1 MLRLLLIPG
10 FYLLIGC
17 LALFAH
23 LSEAGYTHLWA
34 LRPTAGAFWFYW
46 LLGLLAAALLLRT
59 RANSQAQAPLPH
71 GLAERRLGFGP
82 WSSLLLMGLM
92 VSSALLLLFEFRQRL
107 FLAPPDGLGDSL
119 LILEQVPVYTHL
131 LGYLDSFDELLELYW
146 HCKLYLYTATNFG
159 WHVEDAYALLSIGA
173 FALYGPAIFYFLIRR
188 SLLEIC
194 LGLALLVFVP
204 ALQLFAGYVEHYTLA
219 TAWMALALLAGAFA
233 LERVGDADAGHSNQ
247 AARDVDAPPPGEKP
261 QTALARPEI
270 AAAVC
275 AGFAAL
281 AVLHHSITTVI
292 LPALVY
298 LVYELAGRRLRGMI
312 RPGLIAAAVALPV
325 LGGTWAWFILFAE
338 PPLAFFDSHVSSPPV
353 HRPGELFQ
361 PAHLRDMLNL
371 LFIASPGALLL
382 LAAFAS
388 GSSDLRSAGVAA
400 AAESGRAEAQTE
412 AIGAQPRAGRL
423 QTFLAW
429 IAPEAVH
436 RFLLLA
442 TLALGGIA
450 FVIESLIGFPAD
462 WDLLTIF
469 QFPLNLFLFYHFRT
483 AWRRRA
489 AGRPILKIAAPLLL
503 ILHGFITI
511 NWIGR
516 NAESTELSRQNVELA
531 RRNVDQSL
539 AILRADSVFAA
550 VRNDYPDREKTYIQ
564 VKLFF
569 IRSRN
574 RLQSGAGSFSPAER
588 RDLLQRL
595 QSSEAQFHEWMQ
607 MSPGAFE
614 ERYDP
619 LWKAMSE
626 LNVTINAGE

>member
-1 MLRLLLIPG
+1 MLRLLLIPA
-10 FYLLIGC
+10 FFLLIGC
-17 LALFAH
+17 LALLAH
-23 LSEAGYTHLWA
+23 LTGAGYTHLWA

-46 LLGLLAAALLLRT
+46 LLGLLAAALLMRT
-59 RANSQAQAPLPH
+59 RANSDENATLPP
-71 GLAERRLGFGP
+71 GLAERRLGFSL

-92 VSSALLLLFEFRQRL
+92 VCSALVMLFEFRQRL

-119 LILEQVPVYTHL
+119 LIMEQVPVYTHL

-188 SLLEIC
+188 PLIEIC

-233 LERVGDADAGHSNQ
+233 LERASDARHADRTRSDTG
-247 AARDVDAPPPGEKP
+247 APSPKRKP
-261 QTALARPEI
+261 QTTLARPEI

-292 LPALVY
+292 LPALIY
-298 LVYELAGRRLRGMI
+298 LVYELAGRRLRDMI

-371 LFIASPGALLL
+371 LFVASPGALLL
-382 LAAFAS
+382 LAAFATQKVKPGVVQTPS
-388 GSSDLRSAGVAA
+388 RIAEKSDSQADAF
-400 AAESGRAEAQTE
+400 
-412 AIGAQPRAGRL
+412 GANPRAGRL
-423 QTFLAW
+423 REFLAW

-442 TLALGGIA
+442 TVALGGIA

-483 AWRRRA
+483 AWRMQSA
-489 AGRPILKIAAPLLL
+489 ARQVLKIAVPLLL

-511 NWIGR
+511 SWIGR
-516 NAESTELSRQNVELA
+516 NAGSNEESRENVELA
-531 RRNVDQSL
+531 RQNVEESL
-539 AILRADSVFAA
+539 AILRADPVFAA
-550 VRNDYPDREKTYIQ
+550 VRSDYPDREKTYIQ

-574 RLQSGAGSFSPAER
+574 RLQAGAGSFSPAER
-588 RDLLQRL
+588 RDLLLQL
-595 QSSEAQFHEWMQ
+595 QSNEVQFHEWMQ
-607 MSPGAFE
+607 MPAEAFE
-614 ERYDP
+614 ARYTP